1 MSSSRVLKTFVCCT
15 LLFLAGAAAGLFLPR
30 LCPFMRQQAE
40 EVTKTDTLTIRDTA
54 VDRRP
59 GMADITADSLL
70 LLKLPSLP
78 DIPDI
83 GFAPDTVHKRDTVY
97 VPARWVQLRYDR
109 PDYRAWVSG
118 YHLDGRGPQ
127 LDSVYV
133 YPETRYITKET
144 IFVAPRKCNS
154 IALESSASW
163 CGTWS
168 LTLSFEY
175 EHVTRWGYIGAG
187 AGYDVVSGRPYV
199 SARIGLPLWRW

>member
-1 MSSSRVLKTFVCCT
+1 MNFKK
-15 LLFLAGAAAGLFLPR
+15 LLFFIIVFVIGAAAGMLLPR
-30 LCPFMRQQAE
+30 SCRNTCPQAE
-40 EVTKTDTLTIRDTA
+40 VITRTDTFTVRDTTA
-54 VDRRP
+54 DRSP
-59 GMADITADSLL
+59 VVAQITADSLL

-78 DIPDI
+78 DIPGI
-83 GFAPDTVHKRDTVY
+83 ANVPDTVYKRDTVY

-133 YPETRYITKET
+133 YPETRYITTET

-168 LTLSFEY
+168 LTLSLEY

-187 AGYDVVSGRPYV
+187 AGCDVVAGRPYA

>member
-1 MSSSRVLKTFVCCT
+1 MQKAISIIFFIIGV
-15 LLFLAGAAAGLFLPR
+15 AAGMLLPR
-30 LCPFMRQQAE
+30 SCRNTCPEAE

-54 VDRRP
+54 VDMRP

-70 LLKLPSLP
+70 LLKLPTLP
-78 DIPDI
+78 DISGI
-83 GFAPDTVHKRDTVY
+83 ANVPDTVYKRDTVY

-144 IFVAPRKCNS
+144 IFVEPRKCNS
-154 IALESSASW
+154 LTLETSASW
-163 CGTWS
+163 RRTAS
-168 LTLSFEY
+168 LLLSVEY
-175 EHVTRWGYIGAG
+175 THEWRRWYLGGS
-187 AGYDVVSGRPYV
+187 AGYDVIAGSPYV
-199 SARIGLPLWRW
+199 GVTAGVPIFRW